1 MIYKCIIIV
10 VALMATSSTF
20 AQSLSERLQG
30 AGHITVALASRDLVG
45 QEFEEYTSLDGGGAT
60 WWYPASWKLQEL
72 LGVKG
77 AVGAAG
83 ANINWVWVDEAQPK
97 EVLQEDKG
105 KEFLKTFSSNPSSA
119 ICIAVAGGI
128 EMGYEA
134 KGPNGNPLYLRQ
146 VIRECPSGGVWTTT
160 LTCAIELKEEYAG
173 IWKVLK
179 LAPHTPRPTA
189 TTTTTKV
196 AVPNAKTVK
205 TVKRSFLYP
214 DSPETLGMPTYVYTH
229 LRLTMGVKE
238 AAQLWSSAD
247 DQGKEFMKVEAQEAS
262 AAAKLKDQ
270 EAAAK
275 EAEDKHNAWMA
286 SLQPPPSKW
295 YKPWTW

>member
-10 VALMATSSTF
+10 VTLVTSSTF

-45 QEFEEYTSLDGGGAT
+45 QEFEEYTSLDGSGAT

-105 KEFLKTFSSNPSSA
+105 KEFLKTFSSNPSTA
-119 ICIAVAGGI
+119 ICIAVAGGL
-128 EMGYEA
+128 EVSYEA

-146 VIRECPSGGVWTTT
+146 IMRECSSGGIYTTT
-160 LTCAIELKEEYAG
+160 LTTSIELKEEYAG
-173 IWKVLK
+173 IWEVLK
-179 LAPHTPRPTA
+179 LAPHTPRGVSIPKP
-189 TTTTTKV
+189 KV
-196 AVPNAKTVK
+196 AAVAVKTVK

-214 DSPETLGMPTYVYTH
+214 DSPETLGMPTYVYQN
-229 LRLTMGVKE
+229 LRQTMGVKE

-247 DQGKEFMKVEAQEAS
+247 DQGKEFMKVEAQEAA

-270 EAAAK
+270 EKAFK
-275 EAEDKHNAWMA
+275 EAEDKNNAWMD
-286 SLQPPPSKW
+286 SLKTPAYSW
-295 YKPWTW
+295 YNPWTW